1 MTHRA
6 DPHGVYIPNG
16 NRCQTGPMGRYR
28 SVVVSVVSAFA
39 LLLSDGAMA
48 AAQDIPLLDDPLNC
62 AQAQAPFDGPQPVA
76 ADDTSTVQLSTECF
90 LVVGLELTGGEP
102 VGFTYLSGQFDSL
115 NIAFYLPGAAPGA
128 SFHDPANAVLG
139 EPTARGVV
147 PGNGP
152 ASIIVAIQG
161 VGGPSLGTAAVRI
174 DTGVPAVA
182 TTTTTT
188 TTTEAPE
195 TTTTTTTE
203 APATTT
209 TTTEASEASSPT
221 TTTTSTVVAATSDE
235 PTTTTA
241 VATETESTVAPTDP
255 DGDEP
260 DPPAPI
266 DDGLPLWLV
275 ALTVLLAVGAIA
287 WLLQRLRAARTPK
300 VAAPWERPVISWTL
314 QHSPPTGSCS
324 SNAKAIVHPDDDGSL
339 DTYRVAELFAVPT
352 SGKRTRTVIGDPLL
366 AQLETLYAGRGTGE
380 ELRSAVDAFVNTL
393 TSQLEGKR
401 VDVGAALLVE
411 LRQENAALVGDTYA
425 CTSGRWTHYERW
437 QEIPEVD
444 NPAQHDIVQVAVL
457 GPPGDGFASWGD
469 RHDTLTES
477 FTSLIADRRAPAGLW
492 VFD

>member
-1 MTHRA
+1 
-6 DPHGVYIPNG
+6 
-16 NRCQTGPMGRYR
+16 MGRYR
-28 SVVVSVVSAFA
+28 SVVVSVVSACA

-102 VGFTYLSGQFDSL
+102 VGLTYLSGQFDSL

-128 SFHDPANAVLG
+128 SFHDPSNAVLG
-139 EPTARGVV
+139 EPTTRGVV
-147 PGNGP
+147 PGTG
-152 ASIIVAIQG
+152 AVSVIVAIQG

-188 TTTEAPE
+188 TTTTEAPE
-195 TTTTTTTE
+195 TTTTE

-209 TTTEASEASSPT
+209 TEASEAASPT
-221 TTTTSTVVAATSDE
+221 TTTTSTVAAPTSDE

-241 VATETESTVAPTDP
+241 VAAETESTIAPSDP

-260 DPPAPI
+260 DPATPI

-275 ALTVLLAVGAIA
+275 ALTLVAAVGAIA
-287 WLLQRLRAARTPK
+287 WLLQRLRSARRPK

-339 DTYRVAELFAVPT
+339 DTYRVTELFAVPT
-352 SGKRTRTVIGDPLL
+352 TGKRTRTVIGDPLL

-401 VDVGAALLVE
+401 VEPGAALLVE

-425 CTSGRWTHYERW
+425 CTGGRWTRYERW

-457 GPPGDGFASWGD
+457 GPPGAGDASSWED
-469 RHDTLTES
+469 RHDALTES